1 MDSTGFARKLDAM
14 GRIIIPARLREKMGM
29 KIGETYELYTT
40 YDEEGTRYICIKCPA
55 ISEKMLEEAR
65 TIVEMYNLKSKP

>member
-1 MDSTGFARKLDAM
+1 M
-14 GRIIIPARLREKMGM
+14 GRMVIPTRLREKMGM
-29 KIGETYELYTT
+29 KIGETYEFYTT

-65 TIVEMYNLKSKP
+65 ELIEMYNKKSKQ